1 MSPESPDFVL
11 DSHALLSYVFDEP
24 GAAVV
29 EESIAAAARGDCR
42 GSISALNV
50 GEACYIMERRRGRE
64 ATATLLA
71 ALEGLPLRVV
81 DADSRAILGAA
92 HIKAQYPI
100 SFADAFVVAL
110 ALEEGAAVLTGDPE
124 FRRVQHLVTMRWLTL

>member
-1 MSPESPDFVL
+1 
-11 DSHALLSYVFDEP
+11 
-24 GAAVV
+24 
-29 EESIAAAARGDCR
+29 
-42 GSISALNV
+42 
-50 GEACYIMERRRGRE
+50 MERRRGRE